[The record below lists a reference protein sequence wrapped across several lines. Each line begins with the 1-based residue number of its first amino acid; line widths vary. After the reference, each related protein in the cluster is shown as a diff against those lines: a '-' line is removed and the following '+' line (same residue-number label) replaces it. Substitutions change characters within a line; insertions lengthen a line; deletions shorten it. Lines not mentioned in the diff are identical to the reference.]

1 MREEKKYE
9 ILPGVEIPDIKKIQE
24 AASDFSISE
33 VGDVE
38 IKTVTLQPVIE
49 PIAPGVSAEELSNL
63 QSLGVKVAEDE
74 ERSKA
79 VSRAK
84 MDAIMNK
91 AVQAPESIGDLKAS
105 HIAQLNDEKRKKQL
119 EDEMKEAEAQKA
131 EEDAKN
137 KAREER
143 RQLQQRLLEESKE
156 RLLKRRKPRKRL
168 QRKLQQMKK
177 RSSRELLR
185 RWLPSLCSPLKK
197 RKKKQ
202 LRRKMLLKQRRLRQR
217 LIRKKSRLR
226 LKRLPRQKRR
236 SLRKLR
242 NLRRDLLHL
251 MRFRSRRKLQRFYP
265 LLKPMTNSRNS
276 WKRNNIYLNSNDGV
290 SQMGHSV
297 LILFV

>member
-79 VSRAK
+79 ASRAK

-119 EDEMKEAEAQKA
+119 EEEMKEAEAQKA

-156 RLLKRRKPRKRL
+156 KAAKEKEAQERAAKEAAEKEEEEIKRAAEEMAAKLMQPVEEKKEEAAKIEDAPKAEAPKAEADKKEEPSKVEEAPKAEEKKPEEAQKPA
-168 QRKLQQMKK
+168 QRPAAPDEVPIEKK
-177 RSSRELLR
+177 TA
-185 RWLPSLCSPLKK
+185 K
-197 RKKKQ
+197 
-202 LRRKMLLKQRRLRQR
+202 
-217 LIRKKSRLR
+217 
-226 LKRLPRQKRR
+226 
-236 SLRKLR
+236 
-242 NLRRDLLHL
+242 
-251 MRFRSRRKLQRFYP
+251 
-265 LLKPMTNSRNS
+265 
-276 WKRNNIYLNSNDGV
+276 
-290 SQMGHSV
+290 V
-297 LILFV
+297 LSASETYDEFKEFLEEE

>member
-9 ILPGVEIPDIKKIQE
+9 ILPGVEIPDIKRIQE

-38 IKTVTLQPVIE
+38 IRTVTLQPVAAAVT
-49 PIAPGVSAEELSNL
+49 PSVSADELSQL

-79 VSRAK
+79 ASRAK

-156 RLLKRRKPRKRL
+156 KAAKEKEAKEKAAKEAAAKEEEEIKKAAEEMAAKLMQPVEEKKEEAAKTDDAPKAETPKSEADKKEEPSKVEEAPKAEEKKPEEAQKPAAPDEVPID
-168 QRKLQQMKK
+168 KK
-177 RSSRELLR
+177 TV
-185 RWLPSLCSPLKK
+185 K
-197 RKKKQ
+197 
-202 LRRKMLLKQRRLRQR
+202 
-217 LIRKKSRLR
+217 
-226 LKRLPRQKRR
+226 
-236 SLRKLR
+236 
-242 NLRRDLLHL
+242 
-251 MRFRSRRKLQRFYP
+251 
-265 LLKPMTNSRNS
+265 
-276 WKRNNIYLNSNDGV
+276 
-290 SQMGHSV
+290 V
-297 LILFV
+297 LSASETYDEFKEFLEEE

>member
-38 IKTVTLQPVIE
+38 IRTVTLQPVIE
-49 PIAPGVSAEELSNL
+49 AAAPGVSAEELSNL

-79 VSRAK
+79 ESRAK

-105 HIAQLNDEKRKKQL
+105 HIAQLNDEKLKKQL

-156 RLLKRRKPRKRL
+156 KAAKEKEAKEKAAKEAAAKEEEEIKKAAEEMAAKLMQPVEEKKEEAAKTEDAPKAEVPKAEADKKEEPSKVEEAPKAEEKKPEEAQKPA
-168 QRKLQQMKK
+168 QRPAAPDEVPIEKNTVK
-177 RSSRELLR
+177 
-185 RWLPSLCSPLKK
+185 
-197 RKKKQ
+197 
-202 LRRKMLLKQRRLRQR
+202 
-217 LIRKKSRLR
+217 
-226 LKRLPRQKRR
+226 
-236 SLRKLR
+236 
-242 NLRRDLLHL
+242 
-251 MRFRSRRKLQRFYP
+251 
-265 LLKPMTNSRNS
+265 
-276 WKRNNIYLNSNDGV
+276 
-290 SQMGHSV
+290 V
-297 LILFV
+297 LSASETYDEFKEFLEEE

>member
-38 IKTVTLQPVIE
+38 IKTVTLQPVAAAVT
-49 PIAPGVSAEELSNL
+49 PSVSADELSQL

-79 VSRAK
+79 ESRAK
-84 MDAIMNK
+84 MDVIMNK

-156 RLLKRRKPRKRL
+156 KAAKEKEAKEKAAKEAAAKEEEEIKKAAEEMAAKLMQPVEEKKEEAAKTEDAPKTETPKSEADKKEEPSKVEEAPKAEEKKPEEA
-168 QRKLQQMKK
+168 QRPAAPDEVPIDKK
-177 RSSRELLR
+177 TV
-185 RWLPSLCSPLKK
+185 K
-197 RKKKQ
+197 
-202 LRRKMLLKQRRLRQR
+202 
-217 LIRKKSRLR
+217 
-226 LKRLPRQKRR
+226 
-236 SLRKLR
+236 
-242 NLRRDLLHL
+242 
-251 MRFRSRRKLQRFYP
+251 
-265 LLKPMTNSRNS
+265 
-276 WKRNNIYLNSNDGV
+276 
-290 SQMGHSV
+290 V
-297 LILFV
+297 LSASETYDEFKEFLEEE

>member
-49 PIAPGVSAEELSNL
+49 AAAPGVSAEELSNL

-79 VSRAK
+79 ESRAK

-105 HIAQLNDEKRKKQL
+105 HIAQLNDEKLKKKL

-156 RLLKRRKPRKRL
+156 KAAKEKEAQEKAAKEAAAKEEEEIKKAAEEMAAKLMQPVEEKKEEAAKTEEAPKAEAPKAEADKKEESSKVEEAPKAEEKKPEEAQKPA
-168 QRKLQQMKK
+168 QNPAAPDEVPIEKK
-177 RSSRELLR
+177 TV
-185 RWLPSLCSPLKK
+185 K
-197 RKKKQ
+197 
-202 LRRKMLLKQRRLRQR
+202 
-217 LIRKKSRLR
+217 
-226 LKRLPRQKRR
+226 
-236 SLRKLR
+236 
-242 NLRRDLLHL
+242 
-251 MRFRSRRKLQRFYP
+251 
-265 LLKPMTNSRNS
+265 
-276 WKRNNIYLNSNDGV
+276 
-290 SQMGHSV
+290 V
-297 LILFV
+297 LSASETYDEFKEFLEEE

>member
-33 VGDVE
+33 VGGVE

-49 PIAPGVSAEELSNL
+49 PTAPGVSAEELSNL

-79 VSRAK
+79 ASRAK

-156 RLLKRRKPRKRL
+156 KAAKEKEAQEKAAKEAAAKEEEEIKKAAEEMAAKLMQPVEEKKEEASKTEDAPKTETPKSEVDKKEEPSKVEEAPKAEEKKPEEAQKPA
-168 QRKLQQMKK
+168 QRPAAPDEVPIEKK
-177 RSSRELLR
+177 TA
-185 RWLPSLCSPLKK
+185 K
-197 RKKKQ
+197 
-202 LRRKMLLKQRRLRQR
+202 
-217 LIRKKSRLR
+217 
-226 LKRLPRQKRR
+226 
-236 SLRKLR
+236 
-242 NLRRDLLHL
+242 
-251 MRFRSRRKLQRFYP
+251 
-265 LLKPMTNSRNS
+265 
-276 WKRNNIYLNSNDGV
+276 
-290 SQMGHSV
+290 V
-297 LILFV
+297 LSASETYDEFKEFLEE

>member
-9 ILPGVEIPDIKKIQE
+9 ILPGVEIPDIKRIQE

-38 IKTVTLQPVIE
+38 IRTVTLQPVAAAVT
-49 PIAPGVSAEELSNL
+49 PSVSADELSQL

-79 VSRAK
+79 ASRAK

-156 RLLKRRKPRKRL
+156 KAAKEKEAKEKAAKEAAAKEEEEIKKAAEEMAAKLMQPVEEKQEEAAKTEDAPKAETPKSEADKKEEPSKVEEAPKAEEKKPEEA
-168 QRKLQQMKK
+168 QRPAAPDEVPIDKK
-177 RSSRELLR
+177 TV
-185 RWLPSLCSPLKK
+185 K
-197 RKKKQ
+197 
-202 LRRKMLLKQRRLRQR
+202 
-217 LIRKKSRLR
+217 
-226 LKRLPRQKRR
+226 
-236 SLRKLR
+236 
-242 NLRRDLLHL
+242 
-251 MRFRSRRKLQRFYP
+251 
-265 LLKPMTNSRNS
+265 
-276 WKRNNIYLNSNDGV
+276 
-290 SQMGHSV
+290 V
-297 LILFV
+297 LSASETYDEFKEFLEEE

>member
-49 PIAPGVSAEELSNL
+49 AAAPGVSAEELSNL

-79 VSRAK
+79 ESRAK

-105 HIAQLNDEKRKKQL
+105 HIAQLNDEKLKKKL

-156 RLLKRRKPRKRL
+156 KAAKEKEAAAKEEEEIKKAAEEMAAKLMQPVEEKKEEAAKTEEAPKAEAPKAEADKKEEPSKVEEAPKAEEKKPEEAQKPAAPDEVPSE
-168 QRKLQQMKK
+168 KK
-177 RSSRELLR
+177 TV
-185 RWLPSLCSPLKK
+185 K
-197 RKKKQ
+197 
-202 LRRKMLLKQRRLRQR
+202 
-217 LIRKKSRLR
+217 
-226 LKRLPRQKRR
+226 
-236 SLRKLR
+236 
-242 NLRRDLLHL
+242 
-251 MRFRSRRKLQRFYP
+251 
-265 LLKPMTNSRNS
+265 
-276 WKRNNIYLNSNDGV
+276 
-290 SQMGHSV
+290 V
-297 LILFV
+297 LSASETYDEFKEFLEEE

>member
-79 VSRAK
+79 ASRAK

-119 EDEMKEAEAQKA
+119 EEEMKEAEAQKA

-156 RLLKRRKPRKRL
+156 KAAKEKEAQERAAKEAAEKAEEEIKRAAEEMAAKLMQPVEEKKEEAAKIEDAPKAEAPKAEADKKEEPSKVEEAPKAEEKKPEEAQKPA
-168 QRKLQQMKK
+168 QRPAAPDEVPIEKK
-177 RSSRELLR
+177 TA
-185 RWLPSLCSPLKK
+185 K
-197 RKKKQ
+197 
-202 LRRKMLLKQRRLRQR
+202 
-217 LIRKKSRLR
+217 
-226 LKRLPRQKRR
+226 
-236 SLRKLR
+236 
-242 NLRRDLLHL
+242 
-251 MRFRSRRKLQRFYP
+251 
-265 LLKPMTNSRNS
+265 
-276 WKRNNIYLNSNDGV
+276 
-290 SQMGHSV
+290 V
-297 LILFV
+297 LSASETYDEFKEFLEEE

>member
-9 ILPGVEIPDIKKIQE
+9 ILPGVEIPDIKMIQE

-38 IKTVTLQPVIE
+38 IRTVTLQPVAAAVT
-49 PIAPGVSAEELSNL
+49 PSVSADELSQL

-79 VSRAK
+79 ASRAK

-156 RLLKRRKPRKRL
+156 KAAKEKEAKEKAAKEAAAKEEEEIKKAAEEMAAKLMQPVEEKKEEAAKTEDDPKAETPKSEADKKEEPSKVEEAPKAEEKKPEEA
-168 QRKLQQMKK
+168 QRPAAPDEVPIDKK
-177 RSSRELLR
+177 TV
-185 RWLPSLCSPLKK
+185 K
-197 RKKKQ
+197 
-202 LRRKMLLKQRRLRQR
+202 
-217 LIRKKSRLR
+217 
-226 LKRLPRQKRR
+226 
-236 SLRKLR
+236 
-242 NLRRDLLHL
+242 
-251 MRFRSRRKLQRFYP
+251 
-265 LLKPMTNSRNS
+265 
-276 WKRNNIYLNSNDGV
+276 
-290 SQMGHSV
+290 V
-297 LILFV
+297 LSASETYDEFKEFLEEE

>member
-24 AASDFSISE
+24 AASDFSVSE

-79 VSRAK
+79 ASRAK

-156 RLLKRRKPRKRL
+156 KAAKEKEAQEKAAKEAAAKEEEEIKKAAEEMAAKLMQPVKEKKEEAAKTEDAPKTEAPKAEAEKTEETTKVEEAPKAEEKKPEEAQKPA
-168 QRKLQQMKK
+168 QRPAAPDEVPIEKK
-177 RSSRELLR
+177 TA
-185 RWLPSLCSPLKK
+185 K
-197 RKKKQ
+197 
-202 LRRKMLLKQRRLRQR
+202 
-217 LIRKKSRLR
+217 
-226 LKRLPRQKRR
+226 
-236 SLRKLR
+236 
-242 NLRRDLLHL
+242 
-251 MRFRSRRKLQRFYP
+251 
-265 LLKPMTNSRNS
+265 
-276 WKRNNIYLNSNDGV
+276 
-290 SQMGHSV
+290 V
-297 LILFV
+297 LSASETYDEFKEFLEEE

>member
-9 ILPGVEIPDIKKIQE
+9 ILPGVEIPDIKRIQE

-38 IKTVTLQPVIE
+38 IRTVTLQPVAAAVT
-49 PIAPGVSAEELSNL
+49 PSVSADELSQL

-79 VSRAK
+79 ASRAK

-156 RLLKRRKPRKRL
+156 KAAKEKEAKEKAAKEAAAKEEEEIKKAAEEMAAKLMQPVEEKKEEAAKTEDAPKAETPKSEADKKEEPSKVEEAPKAEEKKPEEAQKPAAPDAVPIE
-168 QRKLQQMKK
+168 KK
-177 RSSRELLR
+177 TV
-185 RWLPSLCSPLKK
+185 K
-197 RKKKQ
+197 
-202 LRRKMLLKQRRLRQR
+202 
-217 LIRKKSRLR
+217 
-226 LKRLPRQKRR
+226 
-236 SLRKLR
+236 
-242 NLRRDLLHL
+242 
-251 MRFRSRRKLQRFYP
+251 
-265 LLKPMTNSRNS
+265 
-276 WKRNNIYLNSNDGV
+276 
-290 SQMGHSV
+290 V
-297 LILFV
+297 LSASETYDEFKEFLEEE

>member
-79 VSRAK
+79 ASRAK

-119 EDEMKEAEAQKA
+119 EEEMKEAEAQKA

-156 RLLKRRKPRKRL
+156 KAAKEKEAQERAAKEAAAKEEEEIKKAAEEMAAKLMQPVEEKKEEAAKTEDAPKAEAPKAEAEKKEEPSKVEEAPKVEEKKPEEAQKPA
-168 QRKLQQMKK
+168 QRPAAPDEVPIEKK
-177 RSSRELLR
+177 TA
-185 RWLPSLCSPLKK
+185 K
-197 RKKKQ
+197 
-202 LRRKMLLKQRRLRQR
+202 
-217 LIRKKSRLR
+217 
-226 LKRLPRQKRR
+226 
-236 SLRKLR
+236 
-242 NLRRDLLHL
+242 
-251 MRFRSRRKLQRFYP
+251 
-265 LLKPMTNSRNS
+265 
-276 WKRNNIYLNSNDGV
+276 
-290 SQMGHSV
+290 V
-297 LILFV
+297 LSASETYDEFKEFLEEE

>member
-9 ILPGVEIPDIKKIQE
+9 ILPGVEIPDIKRIQE

-38 IKTVTLQPVIE
+38 IRTVTLQPVAAAVT
-49 PIAPGVSAEELSNL
+49 PSVSADELSQL

-79 VSRAK
+79 ASRAK

-156 RLLKRRKPRKRL
+156 KAAKEKEAKEKAAKEAAAKEEEEIKKAAEEMAAKLMQPVEEKKEEAAKTEDAPKAETPKSEADKKEEPSKVEEAPKAEEKKPEEAQKPAAPDEVPIE
-168 QRKLQQMKK
+168 KK
-177 RSSRELLR
+177 TV
-185 RWLPSLCSPLKK
+185 K
-197 RKKKQ
+197 
-202 LRRKMLLKQRRLRQR
+202 
-217 LIRKKSRLR
+217 
-226 LKRLPRQKRR
+226 
-236 SLRKLR
+236 
-242 NLRRDLLHL
+242 
-251 MRFRSRRKLQRFYP
+251 
-265 LLKPMTNSRNS
+265 
-276 WKRNNIYLNSNDGV
+276 
-290 SQMGHSV
+290 V
-297 LILFV
+297 LSASETYDEFKEFLEEE

>member
-38 IKTVTLQPVIE
+38 IKTVTLQPVAAAVT
-49 PIAPGVSAEELSNL
+49 PSVSADELSQL

-79 VSRAK
+79 ASRAK

-156 RLLKRRKPRKRL
+156 KAAKEKEAKEKAAKEAAAKEEEEIKKAAEEMAAKLMQPVEEKKEEAAKTEDAPKAETPKSEADKKEEPSKVEEAPKAEEKKPEEAQKPDAPDEVPID
-168 QRKLQQMKK
+168 KK
-177 RSSRELLR
+177 TV
-185 RWLPSLCSPLKK
+185 K
-197 RKKKQ
+197 
-202 LRRKMLLKQRRLRQR
+202 
-217 LIRKKSRLR
+217 
-226 LKRLPRQKRR
+226 
-236 SLRKLR
+236 
-242 NLRRDLLHL
+242 
-251 MRFRSRRKLQRFYP
+251 
-265 LLKPMTNSRNS
+265 
-276 WKRNNIYLNSNDGV
+276 
-290 SQMGHSV
+290 V
-297 LILFV
+297 LSASETYDEFKEFLEEE

>member
-38 IKTVTLQPVIE
+38 IRTVTLQPVAAAVT
-49 PIAPGVSAEELSNL
+49 PSVSADELSQL

-79 VSRAK
+79 ESRAK

-105 HIAQLNDEKRKKQL
+105 HIAQLNDEKLKKQL
-119 EDEMKEAEAQKA
+119 EDEIKEAEAQKA

-143 RQLQQRLLEESKE
+143 RQLQQRLLEESREKAAKE
-156 RLLKRRKPRKRL
+156 KEAQEKAAKEAAAKEEEEIKKAAEEMAAKLMQPVEEKKEEAAKTEDAPKTETPKSEADKKEEPSKVEEAPKAEEKKPEEAQKPA
-168 QRKLQQMKK
+168 QSPATPGEVPIEKK
-177 RSSRELLR
+177 TV
-185 RWLPSLCSPLKK
+185 K
-197 RKKKQ
+197 
-202 LRRKMLLKQRRLRQR
+202 
-217 LIRKKSRLR
+217 
-226 LKRLPRQKRR
+226 
-236 SLRKLR
+236 
-242 NLRRDLLHL
+242 
-251 MRFRSRRKLQRFYP
+251 
-265 LLKPMTNSRNS
+265 
-276 WKRNNIYLNSNDGV
+276 
-290 SQMGHSV
+290 V
-297 LILFV
+297 LSASETYDEFKEFLEEE

>member
-9 ILPGVEIPDIKKIQE
+9 ILPGVEIPDIKRIQE

-38 IKTVTLQPVIE
+38 IRTVTLQPVAAAVT
-49 PIAPGVSAEELSNL
+49 PSVSADELSQL

-79 VSRAK
+79 ASRAK

-156 RLLKRRKPRKRL
+156 KAAKEKEAKENAAKEAAAKEEEEIKKAAEEMAAKLMQPVEEKKEEAAKTDDAPKAETPKSEADKKEEPSKVEEAPKAEEKKPEEA
-168 QRKLQQMKK
+168 QRPAAPDEVPIDKK
-177 RSSRELLR
+177 TV
-185 RWLPSLCSPLKK
+185 K
-197 RKKKQ
+197 
-202 LRRKMLLKQRRLRQR
+202 
-217 LIRKKSRLR
+217 
-226 LKRLPRQKRR
+226 
-236 SLRKLR
+236 
-242 NLRRDLLHL
+242 
-251 MRFRSRRKLQRFYP
+251 
-265 LLKPMTNSRNS
+265 
-276 WKRNNIYLNSNDGV
+276 
-290 SQMGHSV
+290 V
-297 LILFV
+297 LSASETYDEFKEFLEEE

>member
-49 PIAPGVSAEELSNL
+49 AAASSVSAEDLSNL

-79 VSRAK
+79 ASRAK

-156 RLLKRRKPRKRL
+156 KAAKEKEAQERAAKEAAEKEEEEIKRAAEEMAAKLMQPVEEKKEEASKTEDAPKTETLKSEADKKDEPSKVEEAPKAEEKKPEEAQKPA
-168 QRKLQQMKK
+168 QKTAAPDEVPVEKK
-177 RSSRELLR
+177 TA
-185 RWLPSLCSPLKK
+185 K
-197 RKKKQ
+197 
-202 LRRKMLLKQRRLRQR
+202 
-217 LIRKKSRLR
+217 
-226 LKRLPRQKRR
+226 
-236 SLRKLR
+236 
-242 NLRRDLLHL
+242 
-251 MRFRSRRKLQRFYP
+251 
-265 LLKPMTNSRNS
+265 
-276 WKRNNIYLNSNDGV
+276 
-290 SQMGHSV
+290 V
-297 LILFV
+297 LSASETYDEFKEFLEEE

>member
-38 IKTVTLQPVIE
+38 LRTVTLQPVIE
-49 PIAPGVSAEELSNL
+49 AAAPGVSSEELSNL

-79 VSRAK
+79 ASRAK

-119 EDEMKEAEAQKA
+119 EEEMKEAEAQKA

-156 RLLKRRKPRKRL
+156 KAAKEKEA
-168 QRKLQQMKK
+168 QEKAAQEAAAK
-177 RSSRELLR
+177 EEEE
-185 RWLPSLCSPLKK
+185 
-197 RKKKQ
+197 
-202 LRRKMLLKQRRLRQR
+202 
-217 LIRKKSRLR
+217 IRKAAEEMAAKLMQPVEEKKEEAAKTEDAPKAEAPKAEADKKEEPS
-226 LKRLPRQKRR
+226 KVEEAPKAEEKKPDEAQKPE
-236 SLRKLR
+236 
-242 NLRRDLLHL
+242 
-251 MRFRSRRKLQRFYP
+251 QRP
-265 LLKPMTNSRNS
+265 AAHDEVPVDKKTA
-276 WKRNNIYLNSNDGV
+276 K
-290 SQMGHSV
+290 V
-297 LILFV
+297 LSASETYDEFKEFLEEE

>member
-38 IKTVTLQPVIE
+38 IRTVTLQPVAAAVT
-49 PIAPGVSAEELSNL
+49 PSVSADELSQL

-79 VSRAK
+79 ASRAK

-105 HIAQLNDEKRKKQL
+105 HIAQLNDEKLKKQL
-119 EDEMKEAEAQKA
+119 EDEMKKAEAQKA

-143 RQLQQRLLEESKE
+143 RQLQQRLLEESREKAAKE
-156 RLLKRRKPRKRL
+156 KEAREKAAKEAAAKEEEEIKKAAEEMAAKLMQPVEEKKEEAAKTEDAPKAETPKSEADKKEEPSKVEEAPKAEEKKPEEAQKPAAPDEVPID
-168 QRKLQQMKK
+168 KK
-177 RSSRELLR
+177 TV
-185 RWLPSLCSPLKK
+185 K
-197 RKKKQ
+197 
-202 LRRKMLLKQRRLRQR
+202 
-217 LIRKKSRLR
+217 
-226 LKRLPRQKRR
+226 
-236 SLRKLR
+236 
-242 NLRRDLLHL
+242 
-251 MRFRSRRKLQRFYP
+251 
-265 LLKPMTNSRNS
+265 
-276 WKRNNIYLNSNDGV
+276 
-290 SQMGHSV
+290 V
-297 LILFV
+297 LSASETYDEFKEFLEEE